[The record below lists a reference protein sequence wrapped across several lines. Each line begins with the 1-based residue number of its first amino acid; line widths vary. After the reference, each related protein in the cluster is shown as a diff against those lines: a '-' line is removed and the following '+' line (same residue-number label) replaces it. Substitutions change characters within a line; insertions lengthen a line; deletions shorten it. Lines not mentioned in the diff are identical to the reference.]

1 MSMPQPITPALAEAM
16 RAAAPAA
23 SPRIRKLR
31 ERTMVDTYPLCI
43 ERVAL
48 TTESFRRTEGEPHIV
63 RRAKALAHTLAHIT
77 IFIEDG
83 ELIVGNAASK
93 PMGVELECD
102 YGIWSSDE
110 VAALKKEGF
119 TLSDEDEARLQQV
132 NAYWQTGTLVAR
144 SGALFDDERLW
155 PFVQSGVVLA
165 PWKSRQLG
173 SGGGYAQGG
182 MGFGP
187 GLMLCGVD
195 IARVLEHGLESIVE
209 EAERERRT
217 LRLTSADAFEK
228 AYFLEA
234 VVITH
239 RAVIAFAARF
249 ADLAASLAAQE
260 SDPARRAELER
271 IAATCRHVPGKPA
284 RDFRE
289 AMQAFWFVFLMLV
302 PSPTAPAGRFD
313 QYMYPF
319 YRRDR
324 DAGRIDDEAVLELLQ
339 CLRVKDMQINR
350 TSGMQNRQRSSG
362 LAKWHNWTIG
372 GVTPDG
378 SDATNDMTYLL
389 LEAAR
394 RCATPHHTLT
404 LRVHEGTPERL
415 MLKALEVV
423 KTGIGLPAFIGDKS
437 HLEFLSANGVPEE
450 IARDYMITG
459 CLDVNLTGRSRTITV
474 CFFVVPL
481 VFEIFMNNGVEPRT
495 GRQFGPATGDPER
508 FATFDEF
515 KAAFFAQLAHFM
527 ELSGER
533 NNIDM
538 RIASELFPDPF
549 RSSLMHDGLAVG
561 KDLLRRTMPFENG
574 AVMNPV
580 GMINVADSLAAVK
593 KLVYDDQ
600 VVTMAELRAALAAD
614 WEGHER
620 IRELCLAAPKYG
632 NGDRYPDSLAAELYE
647 FWARQSATLPTWL
660 GGVHKATA
668 ISITSHAP
676 AGALTGAT
684 PDGRRARECLA
695 DGSVSPMRGR
705 DTHGP
710 TAVVRSAAAIDQSA
724 YQATL
729 MNMKFHPSALK
740 TEGDLRKLGM
750 LIRTY
755 FSLGGKHVQFN
766 VVTRETLLA
775 AQANPAEHRDLVVRM
790 AGYSAYFVQL
800 GKTVQD
806 EIIARMENERI

>member
-1 MSMPQPITPALAEAM
+1 
-16 RAAAPAA
+16 
-23 SPRIRKLR
+23 
-31 ERTMVDTYPLCI
+31 
-43 ERVAL
+43 
-48 TTESFRRTEGEPHIV
+48 
-63 RRAKALAHTLAHIT
+63 
-77 IFIEDG
+77 
-83 ELIVGNAASK
+83 
-93 PMGVELECD
+93 
-102 YGIWSSDE
+102 
-110 VAALKKEGF
+110 
-119 TLSDEDEARLQQV
+119 
-132 NAYWQTGTLVAR
+132 
-144 SGALFDDERLW
+144 
-155 PFVQSGVVLA
+155 
-165 PWKSRQLG
+165 
-173 SGGGYAQGG
+173 
-182 MGFGP
+182 
-187 GLMLCGVD
+187 
-195 IARVLEHGLESIVE
+195 
-209 EAERERRT
+209 
-217 LRLTSADAFEK
+217 
-228 AYFLEA
+228 
-234 VVITH
+234 
-239 RAVIAFAARF
+239 
-249 ADLAASLAAQE
+249 
-260 SDPARRAELER
+260 
-271 IAATCRHVPGKPA
+271 
-284 RDFRE
+284 
-289 AMQAFWFVFLMLV
+289 
-302 PSPTAPAGRFD
+302 
-313 QYMYPF
+313 
-319 YRRDR
+319 
-324 DAGRIDDEAVLELLQ
+324 
-339 CLRVKDMQINR
+339 
-350 TSGMQNRQRSSG
+350 
-362 LAKWHNWTIG
+362 
-372 GVTPDG
+372 
-378 SDATNDMTYLL
+378 
-389 LEAAR
+389 
-394 RCATPHHTLT
+394 
-404 LRVHEGTPERL
+404 
-415 MLKALEVV
+415 
-423 KTGIGLPAFIGDKS
+423 
-437 HLEFLSANGVPEE
+437 
-450 IARDYMITG
+450 
-459 CLDVNLTGRSRTITV
+459 
-474 CFFVVPL
+474 
-481 VFEIFMNNGVEPRT
+481 
-495 GRQFGPATGDPER
+495 
-508 FATFDEF
+508 
-515 KAAFFAQLAHFM
+515 M